1 MNESIRIFFQSQT
14 LSTALYAGIIRV
26 RETIFFLW
34 SKTMESNEMTVN
46 CAKCPGPVCNSTH
59 PEQGPVNCPRK
70 IMSEAIE
77 KATEKCFSPEFRE
90 FAIKASVQE
99 GSGYLRLP
107 HSPINPSP
115 VKSRL
120 EEIMEFAGRMG
131 YKRLGV
137 AYCGG
142 VQFEASMLIPILENR
157 GFEVVSVQCKC
168 GSVPKEDL
176 GLNDIEK
183 VSPGHFE
190 AMCHP
195 IAQAEILNASNT
207 EFNIVVCLCVGHDS
221 LFLKNSEAPCT
232 VLAAKDRVYGHAPL
246 MAVYQSKS
254 YHRRVLAKQSLPD
267 AAKGVQART

>member
-1 MNESIRIFFQSQT
+1 MPDVI
-14 LSTALYAGIIRV
+14 A
-26 RETIFFLW
+26 
-34 SKTMESNEMTVN
+34 
-46 CAKCPGPVCNSTH
+46 
-59 PEQGPVNCPRK
+59 
-70 IMSEAIE
+70 
-77 KATEKCFSPEFRE
+77 KATEKCFGPEFRNYAE
-90 FAIKASVQE
+90 KASKQE
-99 GSGYLRLP
+99 GSGYLKLP
-107 HSPINPSP
+107 HSPNNPSP

-120 EEIMEFAGRMG
+120 EEVMEFAHRMG

-142 VQFEASMLIPILENR
+142 VQFEASLLVPILENR

-176 GLNDIEK
+176 GIEDWEK

-195 IAQAEILNASNT
+195 IAQAEILNAYNCDL
-207 EFNIVVCLCVGHDS
+207 NILVCLCVGHDS
-221 LFLKNSEAPCT
+221 LFLKHSRAPCT

-254 YHRRVLAKQSLPD
+254 YHRRVLARETMPD
-267 AAKGVQART
+267 AAKRADKKQL